1 MLKKTFL
8 LAIVVLL
15 SLGAVSAQDAPN
27 PWRQFEGT
35 TIVVSWPS
43 LYHFQVAQTL
53 IPEFEELTG
62 ITVEVD
68 SVQYESMHDKQVLE
82 MSKPGGGDYDV
93 VSWVIFWKT
102 EYVNKGFLRPMAEF
116 FTNPDLVM
124 PDYDAADLIPAYL
137 ESGSVVG
144 GRRAYLP
151 GVTAALYGVP
161 FSGETSVLVY
171 RKDIFD
177 EYDLK
182 VPETYD
188 ELLETAEWITA
199 NVPNMYGIT
208 SRGAAGHQ
216 IVHAWLLHLSPYG
229 GSVLDDNWNPVVNSE
244 AGVAAA
250 EALKRILDA
259 SPPGVTSYGIGEASN
274 SFLQGEAAMFLDND
288 RIINQTR
295 DPNQSRIDGKIGVAL
310 HPTAVTCG
318 AETGGFAIGIPTN
331 ARNPEAAFMFIQWMT
346 SKETDRKLAKLGGQ
360 PGRMSTLLDPE
371 MQAMYPEYPVI
382 AKQLE
387 CANVDWRP
395 LIAEWGALNAPILGV
410 QLSEFV
416 TGQKTAQ
423 EALDEAARLIREE
436 LTRAGYYNWMNLPGM
451 SQ

>member
-1 MLKKTFL
+1 MTKRFLILSLLLVALAL
-8 LAIVVLL
+8 LA
-15 SLGAVSAQDAPN
+15 APAAAQDAPN

-35 TIVVSWPS
+35 TLVVSWPS
-43 LYHFQVAQTL
+43 LYAFQVAQQL

-102 EYVNKGFLRPMAEF
+102 EYVNKGFLTPLAPF
-116 FTNPDLVM
+116 FTKPSLVM
-124 PDYDAADLIPAYL
+124 PDYDAADLIPAYV

-151 GVTAALYGVP
+151 GVTDALYGVP
-161 FSGETSVLVY
+161 FSAETSVLVY
-171 RKDIFD
+171 RKDIF
-177 EYDLK
+177 EQYNLK
-182 VPETYD
+182 VPTTYD

-208 SRGAAGHQ
+208 SRGATGHQ

-229 GSVLDDNWNPVVNSE
+229 GGVLDDNWNPIVNNE

-274 SFLQGEAAMFLDND
+274 SFLQGEVAMFLDNH

-310 HPTAVTCG
+310 HPTAATCG
-318 AETGGFAIGIPTN
+318 AETGGFAMGIPAN
-331 ARNPEAAFMFIQWMT
+331 SRNKDAAFMFIQWMT
-346 SKETDRKLAKLGGQ
+346 SKETDRKLALLGGE
-360 PGRMSTLLDPE
+360 PVRMSTLLDPE
-371 MQAMYPEYPVI
+371 MQQKFPEYAVI
-382 AKQLE
+382 AEQLE

-395 LIAEWGALNAPILGV
+395 LIAEWGALNAPILGAK
-410 QLSEFV
+410 LGEFV
-416 TGQKTAQ
+416 AGQKTAQ
-423 EALDEAARLIREE
+423 QALDEAAQLIREE
-436 LTRAGYYNWMNLPGM
+436 LGRAGYYNW
-451 SQ
+451 QQ

>member
-1 MLKKTFL
+1 MFRR
-8 LAIVVLL
+8 AFL
-15 SLGAVSAQDAPN
+15 SLVLSVALLTSLGVVSAQESPVN

-43 LYHFQVAQTL
+43 LYHFQVAQQL

-82 MSKPGGGDYDV
+82 MSKPEGDYDV

-102 EYVNKGFLRPMAEF
+102 EYVNKGFLTPMAQF

-137 ESGSVVG
+137 ESGSIVG

-151 GVTAALYGVP
+151 GVTDALYGVP

-177 EYDLK
+177 QYDLK

-188 ELLETAEWITA
+188 ELLDTAEWITA
-199 NVPNMYGIT
+199 NVPDMYGIT
-208 SRGAAGHQ
+208 SRGASGHQ
-216 IVHAWLLHLSPYG
+216 IVHAWLLHLSPFG
-229 GSVLDDNWNPVVNSE
+229 GSVLDDQWNPVVNSE

-295 DPNQSRIDGKIGVAL
+295 DPNQSRIDGLIGVAL
-310 HPTAVTCG
+310 HPTATTCG
-318 AETGGFAIGIPTN
+318 AETGGFAMGIPSN
-331 ARNPEAAFMFIQWMT
+331 SRNKEAAFMFIQWMT
-346 SKETDRKLAKLGGQ
+346 SKETDRKLASLGGQ
-360 PGRMSTLLDPE
+360 PSRMSTLLDPE
-371 MQAMYPEYPVI
+371 MQAKFPEYAVI
-382 AKQLE
+382 AEQLE

-436 LTRAGYYNWMNLPGM
+436 LGRAGYYNWDMGE
-451 SQ
+451 